1 MECQQNSSQESEIR
15 ELGKKVELH
24 QPFFLTCFIFIAL
37 ELPDFCPVNI
47 DKQFKTYQKME
58 QSLNEIFAAKNEM
71 VRKGQIV
78 EATEK
83 YFASNAKTIDF
94 DGTVTNDKSEMVQKM
109 HGFAGAIAKVNGIS
123 LHNASLNGNVSFA
136 EFTFD
141 FDMKDGS
148 NILWHEILRTV
159 WQNGQIVEEQYFK
172 A

>member
-1 MECQQNSSQESEIR
+1 
-15 ELGKKVELH
+15 
-24 QPFFLTCFIFIAL
+24 
-37 ELPDFCPVNI
+37 
-47 DKQFKTYQKME
+47 ME
-58 QSLNEIFAAKNEM
+58 QSLNEIFSAKNEM
-71 VRKGQIV
+71 VKKGQIV

-94 DGTVTNDKSEMVQKM
+94 DGTITNDKSEMLTKM
-109 HGFAGAIAKVNGIS
+109 QGFAGAIAKVNGVT
-123 LHNASLNGNVSFA
+123 LHHRSVNGDVSFA

-148 NILWHEILRTV
+148 KILWHEILRTV